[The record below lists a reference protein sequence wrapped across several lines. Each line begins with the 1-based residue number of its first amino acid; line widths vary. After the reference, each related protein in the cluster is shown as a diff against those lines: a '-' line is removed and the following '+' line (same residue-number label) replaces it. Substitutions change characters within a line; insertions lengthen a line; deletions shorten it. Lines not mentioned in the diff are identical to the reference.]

1 MKSTYSE
8 AFVEQAR
15 VKVLSRGDRTI
26 RSIAD
31 ELKYESLHIKELDE
45 KGIGRKT

>member
-26 RSIAD
+26 RETAPKWGLT
-31 ELKYESLHIKELDE
+31 EPGVLLD
-45 KGIGRKT
+45 GVGC